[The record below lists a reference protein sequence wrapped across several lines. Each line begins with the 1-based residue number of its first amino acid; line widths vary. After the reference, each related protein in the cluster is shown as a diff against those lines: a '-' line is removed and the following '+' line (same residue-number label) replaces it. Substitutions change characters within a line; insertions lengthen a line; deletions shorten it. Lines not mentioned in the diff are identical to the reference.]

1 MNPKASQSQSLAS
14 PTSSYASSGMTW
26 AFGTDR
32 LGITA
37 GVLTESFLASR
48 EAGRYRGRPL
58 TTSVKGGIEV
68 LSLAQRW
75 RARHLPV

>member
-1 MNPKASQSQSLAS
+1 
-14 PTSSYASSGMTW
+14 MTW
-26 AFGTDR
+26 ASGTER

-37 GVLTESFLASR
+37 GVLTEFFLASCER
-48 EAGRYRGRPL
+48 RRYRGRPL
-58 TTSVKGGIEV
+58 MTSVKGGIEV